1 MAAGPPN
8 NSDKREDA
16 VMAFKPFDL
25 TGKVA
30 LVTGGNGGIGLGM
43 AEGLAAAGAKVA
55 IWGQNPEKNAK
66 AEAALKAHGGEVLVQ
81 KVDVADEAAV
91 VAGVAEVIKT
101 FGRLDFCAANAGIGG
116 GGTFDELTTEQWRRV
131 TTVNLDAVFWTFR
144 EATHHMKARA
154 EAGDPGGSLVVT
166 SSTSAIHGAPRNQ
179 AYASTKA
186 GVLAMIRGLAVE
198 YARYG
203 IRANSILP
211 GWIATDMTAGAQG
224 NDKFNDQVI
233 RRVPFRRWGEG
244 DDFSGIAVY
253 LASDASRFHTGDS
266 FVIDGGYT
274 IY

>member
-1 MAAGPPN
+1 
-8 NSDKREDA
+8 
-16 VMAFKPFDL
+16 MAFKPFDL

-66 AEAALKAHGGEVLVQ
+66 AEEALKAHGVDVLVQ
-81 KVDVADEAAV
+81 KVDVADEAAI
-91 VAGVAEVIKT
+91 VAGVAEVLQR
-101 FGRLDFCAANAGIGG
+101 FGRLDFVAANAGIGG
-116 GGTFDELTTEQWRRV
+116 GGPFEEMTTDKWRRV

-144 EATHHMKARA
+144 EAAKHMIERA
-154 EAGDPGGSLVVT
+154 NAGDPGGSLVVT

-186 GVLAMIRGLAVE
+186 GVLGMVRGLAVE

-211 GWIATDMTAGAQG
+211 GWIATDMTAGLQAW
-224 NDKFNDQVI
+224 DKFNEKAI
-233 RRVPFRRWGEG
+233 GRVPMRRWGEG

-253 LASDASRFHTGDS
+253 LASDASKFHTGDS